1 MGLPFRRSGGSVHVA
16 PVQSVAPAEQAAPA
30 PQTVVPAVSEQTAPQ
45 GESAA
50 PAEDARTGVSPS
62 AGVTEVDGKTDVAKK
77 DVPTADKVAGDKN
90 EIAAEATD
98 KADGVEPAAET
109 AAEVAP
115 APEITETAA
124 PAPGDPKEVLGKFK
138 TLLPSDHES
147 SKGLPVVF
155 KMPDGKVM
163 PKSAMSVIEA
173 KGYRV
178 AMIQK
183 AALPQ
188 EVAYNERA
196 SKFTIARD
204 AASKLPQHTV
214 GGSTDMMLA
223 VEFNSPVDGH
233 DVNGKLYIE
242 IDVTDKLP
250 NRPPVINGAK
260 NITINRGI
268 KFDPMKNGVSATDP
282 DTGDFANLEAGGY
295 RLGRCAR
302 QL

>member
-1 MGLPFRRSGGSVHVA
+1 MLLPCSSALLPSR
-16 PVQSVAPAEQAAPA
+16 PPPA
-30 PQTVVPAVSEQTAPQ
+30 PQTVVPAVPEQTAPQ

-109 AAEVAP
+109 AAKVVPAPAP

-173 KGYRV
+173 KVYRV

-188 EVAYNERA
+188 EVAYNERT

-204 AASKLPQHTV
+204 AARKLPQCTV
-214 GGSTDMMLA
+214 GGSTDRMLA

-250 NRPPVINGAK
+250 NRPPVINGA
-260 NITINRGI
+260 
-268 KFDPMKNGVSATDP
+268 
-282 DTGDFANLEAGGY
+282 
-295 RLGRCAR
+295 
-302 QL
+302 

>member
-16 PVQSVAPAEQAAPA
+16 PVQPGAPAEQAAPA
-30 PQTVVPAVSEQTAPQ
+30 PQTVVPAVPEQTAPQ

-188 EVAYNERA
+188 EVAYNERT

-204 AASKLPQHTV
+204 AARKLPQYTV

-282 DTGDFANLEAGGY
+282 DTGDFANLEAGGTV
-295 RLGRCAR
+295 
-302 QL
+302 